1 MKLFLSKI
9 INYFYIT
16 GQAWQVVWLD
26 IWHEWIGRVM
36 VIINGILWLG
46 SWVMASVLYFLGGS
60 KLLILHYSVHFGI
73 DFIGRPA
80 MIYWLPLG
88 LTVAIALNSFL
99 PLVHYSAPRQLRLVI
114 LIGTLLVST
123 LVNVALGSLLFI
135 NFY

>member
-16 GQAWQVVWLD
+16 GQAWQAAWLD
-26 IWHEWIGRVM
+26 IWYELVGRILI
-36 VIINGILWLG
+36 IINGILWLS
-46 SWVMASVLYFLGGS
+46 SWAIASILYFLGGN
-60 KLLILHYSVHFGI
+60 KLLILHYNVYFGI
-73 DFIGRPA
+73 DLIGSPG

-88 LTVAIALNSFL
+88 LTMAIILNSFL

-114 LIGTLLVST
+114 LIGTLLVSV
-123 LVNVALGSLLFI
+123 LVNVVLGSLLFI